1 MATRNLPISL
11 KLTFGHEGGLST
23 DRSDPGNWS
32 TGKTGQ
38 GVFVG
43 TKYGVTGRVLGA
55 HRKLNRSAT
64 FEEVKALTLEEASDI
79 YREGYWEPA
88 GCDSLPSGLD
98 YAVFDFAIN
107 SGVARAVKCLQVTLK
122 VKADG
127 IVGPMTLQAISQR
140 QTAPLI
146 EAYIAER
153 MRFLQTLRNWPNH
166 GRGWTIRVTGKDPR
180 KQWADQPG
188 VIGEALSLAAH
199 KRPAPQN
206 APAEQS
212 PKSSDDDRSLLTD
225 ANVKATGV
233 TAVVGLGAAASTVVE
248 HLEPVSH
255 LTYVQP
261 ILVGLLLVS
270 LAVNAYVVI
279 SQARNQ

>member
-1 MATRNLPISL
+1 MASKNLPIAL

-32 TGKTGQ
+32 TGKVNQ

-79 YREGYWEPA
+79 YRQGYWGPA
-88 GCDSLPSGLD
+88 RCDDLPSGLD
-98 YAVFDFAIN
+98 FAVFDFAIN
-107 SGVARAVKCLQVTLK
+107 SGVSRAVRSLQAVLK

-127 IVGPMTLQAISQR
+127 VVGPVTLQAVSQR

-166 GRGWTIRVTGKDPR
+166 GRGWTIRVTGKDPQGR
-180 KQWADQPG
+180 WAPRPG
-188 VIGEALSLAAH
+188 VIGEALALAAN
-199 KRPAPQN
+199 KRPSPQI

-212 PKSSDDDRSLLTD
+212 PKSSDDDRSLLSD

-248 HLEPVSH
+248 HLEPLSH

-279 SQARNQ
+279 SRARNQ

>member
-1 MATRNLPISL
+1 MASKNLPIAL

-32 TGKTGQ
+32 TGKVNQ

-79 YREGYWEPA
+79 YRQGYWGPA
-88 GCDSLPSGLD
+88 RCDDLPSGLD
-98 YAVFDFAIN
+98 FAVFDFAIN
-107 SGVARAVKCLQVTLK
+107 SGVSRAVRSLQSVLK

-127 IVGPMTLQAISQR
+127 VVGPMTLQAVSQR

-166 GRGWTIRVTGKDPR
+166 GRGWTIRVTGKDPQGR
-180 KQWADQPG
+180 WAPRPG
-188 VIGEALSLAAH
+188 VIGEALALAAS
-199 KRPAPQN
+199 KRPAATE
-206 APAEQS
+206 APADQS
-212 PKSSDDDRSLLTD
+212 AKSMDEDKRLLTD

-233 TAVVGLGAAASTVVE
+233 TAVVGLSAAASTVAE
-248 HLEPVSH
+248 QLEPLSH
-255 LTYVQP
+255 ITYVQP
-261 ILVGLLLVS
+261 LLVGLLLVS
-270 LAVNAYVVI
+270 LAVNVYVVV
-279 SQARNQ
+279 SKAREA

>member
-1 MATRNLPISL
+1 MASKNLPTAL

-79 YREGYWEPA
+79 YRQGYWGPA
-88 GCDSLPSGLD
+88 RCDDLPSGLD
-98 YAVFDFAIN
+98 FAVFDFAIN
-107 SGVARAVKCLQVTLK
+107 SGVSRAVRSLQAVLK

-127 IVGPMTLQAISQR
+127 VVGPVTLQAVSQR

-166 GRGWTIRVTGKDPR
+166 GRGWTIRVTGKDPQGR
-180 KQWADQPG
+180 WAPRPG
-188 VIGEALSLAAH
+188 VIGEALALAAS
-199 KRPAPQN
+199 KRPAATE
-206 APAEQS
+206 APADQS
-212 PKSSDDDRSLLTD
+212 AKSMDEDKRLLTD

-233 TAVVGLGAAASTVVE
+233 TAVAASARQPPPQRNASKF
-248 HLEPVSH
+248 LSH
-255 LTYVQP
+255 
-261 ILVGLLLVS
+261 S
-270 LAVNAYVVI
+270 LRA
-279 SQARNQ
+279 ARLHRPAARQSGRQRLCGRQQSP